1 MSKAYYWFKD
11 CENNREIS
19 TKLPSTIST
28 PQITAETGQEVGFHR
43 PGSLRLGTS
52 AARMDEFRYTLSR
65 QLHKQ
70 SPMQLLGA
78 EQVAE
83 LVPIL
88 NMDNIHGGLFTPNEG
103 HIDPYRY
110 LAR

>member
-1 MSKAYYWFKD
+1 MKITVSLTSVPV
-11 CENNREIS
+11 IS

-70 SPMQLLGA
+70 SPMQLLGP

-103 HIDPYRY
+103 HIDPYR
-110 LAR
+110 

>member
-1 MSKAYYWFKD
+1 
-11 CENNREIS
+11 
-19 TKLPSTIST
+19 
-28 PQITAETGQEVGFHR
+28 
-43 PGSLRLGTS
+43 
-52 AARMDEFRYTLSR
+52 MDEFRYTLSR

-70 SPMQLLGA
+70 SPMQLLGP

-103 HIDPYRY
+103 HIDPYR
-110 LAR
+110 

>member
-1 MSKAYYWFKD
+1 MKITVSLTSVPV
-11 CENNREIS
+11 IS

-103 HIDPYRY
+103 HIDPYRC